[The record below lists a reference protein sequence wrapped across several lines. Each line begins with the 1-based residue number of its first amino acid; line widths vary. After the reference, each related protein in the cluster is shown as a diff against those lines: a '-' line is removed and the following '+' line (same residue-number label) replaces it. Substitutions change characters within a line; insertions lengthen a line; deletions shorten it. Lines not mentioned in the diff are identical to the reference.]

1 MTILRFDI
9 LGSPN
14 IGVFSLATDKFVILP
29 NGLPERKIERVEKTL
44 NVPSIT
50 IDLAYSKLIGVL
62 ASANSNGI
70 ILPHYAGEDEVAL
83 LKRSLKVNV
92 EKILS
97 TKTSFGNL
105 ILAND
110 KKAIVS
116 PILTK
121 KELKIVEDILNVEAC
136 FGMIAN
142 SPYVGSVARA
152 TNKGVILHPKTSR
165 KEEEFISKFFD
176 LPTVLST
183 VNNGVPF
190 IASGILINSYGA
202 LVGSLTTGPE
212 LMIISSIL

>member
-1 MTILRFDI
+1 MTILRFNM

-14 IGVFSLATDKFVILP
+14 IGVFSLATDKFIILP
-29 NGLPERKIERVEKTL
+29 NGLPERKVIKIEKTL
-44 NVPSIT
+44 NAPSIVM
-50 IDLAYSKLIGVL
+50 DLAYSKLIGAL

-70 ILPHYAGEDEVAL
+70 ILPHYVDDDEVSL
-83 LKRSLKVNV
+83 LKRKLKVNV
-92 EKILS
+92 EKVLS

-105 ILAND
+105 VLAND

-121 KELKIVEDILNVEAC
+121 KELKIVEDVLDVEAC
-136 FGMIAN
+136 FGVIAG
-142 SPYVGSVARA
+142 SPYVGSVARV
-152 TNKGVILHPKTSR
+152 TNKGIILHPKTSK
-165 KEEEFISKFFD
+165 KEEEIVSKFFD
-176 LPTVLST
+176 LPVVLGT

-190 IASGILINSYGA
+190 IASGIVINSYGA